1 MRNYYHPRWLGG
13 PMSMAR
19 NNEILKNITTYG
31 IKINVIK
38 RWKIKMAK
46 IEYFSKLLPI
56 NVDLD

>member
-1 MRNYYHPRWLGG
+1 
-13 PMSMAR
+13 MSMAR